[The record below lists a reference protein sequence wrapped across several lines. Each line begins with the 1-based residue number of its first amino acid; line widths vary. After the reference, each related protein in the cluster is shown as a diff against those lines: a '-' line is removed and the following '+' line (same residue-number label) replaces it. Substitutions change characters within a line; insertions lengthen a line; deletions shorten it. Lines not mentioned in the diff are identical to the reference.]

1 MNIAAFKYVPQTAAT
16 TFAFSSACF
25 FFYVKNILSFEIIS
39 LIWCREAPGITCLYT
54 ALLALI
60 FFLEVV
66 LGLAAYHTKDKV
78 TKSANNRPRCS
89 VAVSQ

>member
-1 MNIAAFKYVPQTAAT
+1 M
-16 TFAFSSACF
+16 CR
-25 FFYVKNILSFEIIS
+25 
-39 LIWCREAPGITCLYT
+39 REAPGATCLYT

-78 TKSANNRPRCS
+78 GVS
-89 VAVSQ
+89 VGDP

>member
-1 MNIAAFKYVPQTAAT
+1 M
-16 TFAFSSACF
+16 C
-25 FFYVKNILSFEIIS
+25 
-39 LIWCREAPGITCLYT
+39 CREAPGVTCLYT

-78 TKSANNRPRCS
+78 RLYPERKTMNKRIAVPSS
-89 VAVSQ
+89 VNE